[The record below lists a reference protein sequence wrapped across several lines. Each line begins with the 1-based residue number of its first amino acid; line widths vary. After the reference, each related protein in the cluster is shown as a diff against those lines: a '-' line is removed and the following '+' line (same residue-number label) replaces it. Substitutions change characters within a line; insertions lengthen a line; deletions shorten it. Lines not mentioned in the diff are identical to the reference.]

1 MKEESYEAKDLEFR
15 GRIPQPKPHHFICMY
30 DTIHMSAEKLSTTL
44 LIIIMSEANEEADM
58 MYCAS
63 CGIAAG
69 VDDIKLKECNDCDL
83 ARY

>member
-1 MKEESYEAKDLEFR
+1 MIEMKEESYEAKDLEFR

-58 MYCAS
+58 MYGTALLVAS
-63 CGIAAG
+63 PQE
-69 VDDIKLKECNDCDL
+69 LMTSN
-83 ARY
+83 